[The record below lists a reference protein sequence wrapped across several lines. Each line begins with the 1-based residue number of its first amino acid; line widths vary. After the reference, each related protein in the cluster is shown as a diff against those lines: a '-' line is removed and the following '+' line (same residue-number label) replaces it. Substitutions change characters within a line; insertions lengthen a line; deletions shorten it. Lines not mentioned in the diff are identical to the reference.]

1 MPAFEQ
7 FFTDCRQRGIKTSI
21 AGFEDYLHDESRLHG
36 NASGLVRA
44 SNEFDVIESLR
55 LANKWGVPITVVSGK
70 TSLTGA
76 SVPIG
81 GAILDVRALDSVD
94 PECPA
99 TVGPGI
105 ALKLYKNVVSAAG
118 LFYPPDPTSEESCTL
133 GGNVACNASG
143 PLSYLYG
150 PTRDYV
156 TGLKIALPTGSV
168 LHVHRGQVVSAG
180 GTLKI
185 PARLMDPATQED
197 TVVPV
202 PKTGAPEWAHC
213 KSAAGLF
220 ASQPMDLVDLFI
232 GSEGILGVIL
242 QIETRLLPRRNPF
255 FALMLYVP
263 TRDVAVALVTLLNL
277 MKQAFHDNKLR
288 VLPGLRTALKQISNS
303 IDEPPPERFGLIVPS
318 CMEWLGSSVA
328 ELLPPD
334 RSVKLSNSYGC
345 LYVEQEYNDSDD
357 SLERASQWA
366 ALVDLFNRGLPS
378 GHPGIHVDA
387 ALDETQIR
395 KMKRDRQMAP
405 EKVNE
410 LIRPGMVK
418 VGTDFAV
425 PMDQLGSL
433 LRMYDENL
441 PTRKSYV
448 FGHIGNAHL
457 HANIIADDG
466 RELEEYRSV
475 TRSLAEMVCK
485 LGGSVSGE
493 HGIGKLKREALELML
508 GKQGVDEIRR
518 IKRILDPNF
527 ILNRGN
533 MVADD
538 F

>member
-1 MPAFEQ
+1 
-7 FFTDCRQRGIKTSI
+7 
-21 AGFEDYLHDESRLHG
+21 
-36 NASGLVRA
+36 
-44 SNEFDVIESLR
+44 
-55 LANKWGVPITVVSGK
+55 
-70 TSLTGA
+70 
-76 SVPIG
+76 
-81 GAILDVRALDSVD
+81 
-94 PECPA
+94 
-99 TVGPGI
+99 
-105 ALKLYKNVVSAAG
+105 
-118 LFYPPDPTSEESCTL
+118 
-133 GGNVACNASG
+133 VACNASG

-156 TGLKIALPTGSV
+156 TGLRVALPTGSV
-168 LHVHRGQVVSAG
+168 LHVHRGRVVSAEG
-180 GTLKI
+180 FLKI
-185 PARLMDPATQED
+185 PARLMSPPSHED
-197 TVVPV
+197 TVIPAL
-202 PKTGAPEWAHC
+202 KTGAPEWARC

-263 TRDVAVALVTLLNL
+263 TRDVAVSLVTLLNL
-277 MKQAFHDNKLR
+277 MKRVFHDNKLD
-288 VLPGLRTALKQISNS
+288 VLSEVRTALKQISNS
-303 IDEPPPERFGLIVPS
+303 ADQPPPERFRLIVPS

-328 ELLPPD
+328 ELLPPE
-334 RSVKLSNSYGC
+334 RSPKLNASYGC
-345 LYVEQEYNDSDD
+345 LYVEQEYNDSHD
-357 SLERASQWA
+357 SLERASQWT
-366 ALVDLFNRGLPS
+366 ALVELFNSGLLADRS
-378 GHPGIHVDA
+378 GIHVEA

-395 KMKRDRQMAP
+395 RMKKDRQMAP
-405 EKVNE
+405 ERVNE

-425 PMDQLGSL
+425 PMDRLGSL

-441 PTRKSYV
+441 PVGKSYV

-457 HANIIADDG
+457 HANIIAEDNL
-466 RELEEYRSV
+466 ELEEYRLL
-475 TRSLAEMVCK
+475 TRSLAGTVCK
-485 LGGSVSGE
+485 MGGSVSGE

-533 MVADD
+533 MIAGD